1 MRGPCFFL
9 FQSIFAC
16 VHWIRQVSTNH
27 SCRQLCFGIDVAA
40 VPRRESPRRVGVPQH
55 HGHVDTRKKTPTK
68 CHADCQEMQYMR
80 QLSQHTQN
88 NADRHSVKF
97 VWYLICS
104 PLVRSYAYGHPPP
117 PSIRQWSCVSS
128 AFQWQSQEAM
138 ARKSHARTAQGWR
151 GGSKCYTNKTNKPM
165 VNVMEVHLV

>member
-1 MRGPCFFL
+1 MLFFL

-16 VHWIRQVSTNH
+16 VHWIRQVSTKH
-27 SCRQLCFGIDVAA
+27 SCRQLCLGIDVAA

-128 AFQWQSQEAM
+128 AFRWQAEMVAFGDMWNGVGSSRRSAFLSQTK
-138 ARKSHARTAQGWR
+138 RDRRLQIT
-151 GGSKCYTNKTNKPM
+151 T
-165 VNVMEVHLV
+165 